1 VRFNLPGG
9 TGEAPCPARRKSLF
23 AGPVPVRR
31 AAICGVPIG
40 SRSPGRKKCRSA
52 GEAPGLLRD
61 AAQNQFPEFISTADF
76 IEDGE
81 DGPASIRRILGDFP
95 AAAE

>member
-1 VRFNLPGG
+1 MSGAPKFAICRTGSGTPGG
-9 TGEAPCPARRKSLF
+9 NLRRSYWQPIAR
-23 AGPVPVRR
+23 PEEM
-31 AAICGVPIG
+31 PIG
-40 SRSPGRKKCRSA
+40 